1 MRLKLL
7 VASLAT
13 ATFALP
19 VLAQKHPDQ
28 ADVLGHYAQ
37 LVYATY
43 TDAASS
49 ALSLKVAID
58 DFVNAPSEA
67 GLVEARKRW
76 RAAREWY
83 GQSEAFRFYGGPID
97 GDEGP
102 EGRINGWPMD
112 EAYVDSVQGH
122 AEAGI
127 INDPSVKLDADTLIA
142 LNEKEGEENISTGW
156 HAIEFLLWGQDLRT
170 DGPGD
175 RSWTDFVDVKA
186 PNADRRR
193 AYLQIVTDLLVADL
207 QDLSLAW
214 APGAQNYRAQFVS
227 DPTSLNKLI
236 SGLGTL
242 SRAELAGERME
253 VALDSQS
260 QEDEHSCFSDNTH
273 RDIVANALGIRNVWR
288 GEFERADGSV
298 LKGPSVYALVAIH
311 NPELADKLDAQLDA
325 SVRAAE
331 AIPAPFDQS
340 ILAGTAGRA
349 KIEATVVA
357 LKQQTGTLAQAA
369 QVLGI
374 KHLNTAL
381 PD

>member
-7 VASLAT
+7 VASLVA
-13 ATFALP
+13 ATFSLSA
-19 VLAQKHPDQ
+19 LAQKAPSPS
-28 ADVLGHYAQ
+28 DVLNHYAQ
-37 LVYATY
+37 LVHATY
-43 TDAASS
+43 ADSASS
-49 ALSLKVAID
+49 VHSLKVAID
-58 DFVNAPSEA
+58 SFVKAPSEA
-67 GLVEARKRW
+67 GLVEARTRW

-97 GDEGP
+97 GEDGP

-112 EAYVDSVQGH
+112 EAYVDSVEGH
-122 AEAGI
+122 VDAGI
-127 INDPSVKLDADTLIA
+127 INDPSVTLDADTLIA

-156 HAIEFLLWGQDLRT
+156 HAIEFLLWGQDLRA

-175 RSWTDFVDVKA
+175 RSWTDFVDGKV

-193 AYLQIVTDLLVADL
+193 AYLQIVTDLLVTDL
-207 QDLSLAW
+207 QALTQAW
-214 APGAQNYRAQFVS
+214 APGAQNYRSQFVS
-227 DPTSLNKLI
+227 EPSSLNKLI
-236 SGLGTL
+236 SGLGAL

-288 GEFERADGSV
+288 GEFLRADGGV
-298 LKGPSVYALVAIH
+298 LKGPSLHTLVATQ
-311 NPELADKLDAQLDA
+311 NPELADQLNTQMNA

-331 AIPAPFDQS
+331 AIPAPFDQA
-340 ILAGTAGRA
+340 ILAGTAGRTQ
-349 KIEATVVA
+349 IEATVVA
-357 LKQQTGTLAQAA
+357 LKQQTETLAQAA

-374 KHLNTAL
+374 QHLKMTL